1 MSRTRE
7 GHTGWAGEA
16 VSRRRFLYGLGGAAA
31 FAGTGLAGF
40 EWPHPAKRQAAKLER
55 STAHAP
61 STADAANTS
70 AQAFGDVHAFVTRPD
85 LQPQRVSVTSYQAGA
100 ENLGPR
106 FIFLATKGYIGPAP
120 GQPGLMI
127 IDRRGRLVWFSPVT
141 AGKVPFDFNVQ
152 EYRGQPVITWWEGKA
167 PFGVGFGT
175 GYWAGSSYGPAHPV
189 QAGDGLKADLHE
201 LNITSRGTALI
212 TAYQQTTADLSA
224 VGGPKRGP
232 IFASHA
238 QEVDLATG
246 KVLFDWDSLEHV
258 PISESFR
265 PLPSGKQKNT
275 PYDYFHINSI
285 AEMPNGN
292 LLISARNTWALYQV
306 DRSNGNVVWRL
317 NGKKS
322 DFTMGPGSHFY
333 WQHHAR
339 FFAGGLLTV
348 FDDGASPPEE
358 KQSRGLLLQVD
369 TKAMHVSLRRAYLHP
384 AGFIAANQGSVQVLP
399 DGRVFVGWG
408 NQPYFTEFS
417 SSGEVLLDGEL
428 PVNIQS
434 YRAFTYDWVGR
445 PADPPQ
451 AAARANPAG
460 GYVVYASWNGA
471 TEIDRWLIL
480 GGAHSSSLEPVGSQ
494 KWAGFETVIAVN
506 PPGRYLQAVAL
517 DSAGRQLGRSAV
529 QTAST

>member
-1 MSRTRE
+1 MVR
-7 GHTGWAGEA
+7 AGEA
-16 VSRRRFLYGLGGAAA
+16 VSRRRFLYGVGSVTAL
-31 FAGTGLAGF
+31 AGTGWAGF
-40 EWPHPAKRQAAKLER
+40 EWPHAKAKPQPSPANAAG
-55 STAHAP
+55 SDNASNAV
-61 STADAANTS
+61 
-70 AQAFGDVHAFVTRPD
+70 AQAYANVHSFVTRPD
-85 LQPQRVSVTSYQAGA
+85 LQPQRVSVTAYQVGA
-100 ENLGPR
+100 ENSSPR

-127 IDRRGRLVWFSPVT
+127 IDRHGRLVWFSPVT
-141 AGKVPFDFNVQ
+141 GGNAPFDFNVQ
-152 EYRGQPVITWWEGKA
+152 RYRGQPVLTWWEGKA
-167 PFGVGFGT
+167 PLGVGYGT
-175 GYWAGSSYGPAHPV
+175 GYWAGSSYGPVHPV

-224 VGGPKRGP
+224 AGGPKQGP
-232 IFASHA
+232 VLASHA

-258 PISESFR
+258 AISESFQ
-265 PLPSGKQKNT
+265 PVPSGKQKDV

-306 DRSNGNVVWRL
+306 DRSNGNIVWRL

-322 DFTMGPGSHFY
+322 DFTMGAGSHFY

-339 FFAGGLLTV
+339 SFSDGALTV

-369 TKAMHVSLRRAYLHP
+369 TKLKHVSLRRAYLHP
-384 AGFIAANQGSVQVLP
+384 AGFIAANQGSVQLLS

-408 NQPYFTEFS
+408 NQPYFTEFAP
-417 SSGEVLLDGEL
+417 SGEVLLDGEL

-434 YRAFTYDWVGR
+434 YRAFTYDWTGR
-445 PADPPQ
+445 PTDSPR
-451 AAARANPAG
+451 AAVRPNPAG

-480 GGAHSSSLEPVGSQ
+480 GGPHSSSLQPLGSQ
-494 KWAGFETVIAVN
+494 KWAGFETAVAVN
-506 PPGRYLQAVAL
+506 TPGPYLQAVAL
-517 DSAGRQLGRSAV
+517 DSTGKHLGRSPV
-529 QTAST
+529 LTTTA